1 MNKINDLGWSGIGL
15 GIVGIFG
22 AGYLLFK
29 GKGNKRESSSS
40 SESWN
45 DKSGHDK
52 SILSSFPRL
61 SDEKGGSK
69 RKSITKKRR

>member
-1 MNKINDLGWSGIGL
+1 MSKINELGWSGIGL

-29 GKGNKRESSSS
+29 GKDNKRESSTN

-45 DKSGHDK
+45 DKSGNDA

-61 SDEKGGSK
+61 SGEKVGGK
-69 RKSITKKRR
+69 RKSRTKKRR

>member
-1 MNKINDLGWSGIGL
+1 MSKINELGWSGIGL

-29 GKGNKRESSSS
+29 GKGSKRELSTN

-45 DKSGHDK
+45 DKSEHDA
-52 SILSSFPRL
+52 LTSFPRL
-61 SDEKGGSK
+61 SGEKGGSK
-69 RKSITKKRR
+69 KKSRTKKRR